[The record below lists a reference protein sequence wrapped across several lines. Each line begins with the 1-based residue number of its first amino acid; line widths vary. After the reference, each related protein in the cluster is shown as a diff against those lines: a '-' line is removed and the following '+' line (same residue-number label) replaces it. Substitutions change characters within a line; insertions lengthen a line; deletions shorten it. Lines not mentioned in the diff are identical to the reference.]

1 MELASIAIIYV
12 QLGAKKKNSWM
23 RDPRY
28 KHEDLDN
35 GQDWATIT
43 TDDESDKH
51 LEAQDS
57 RSSCLMFT
65 LQQ

>member
-43 TDDESDKH
+43 TDDDDV
-51 LEAQDS
+51 EAQDS
-57 RSSCLMFT
+57 RSSRLMFT